1 MEVKVDAPRWAL
13 QFSKYIDTFQEDYNY
28 AGIAWGLAHIHD
40 FTDEQHEEIRT
51 LLTKEYGQ

>member
-1 MEVKVDAPRWAL
+1 VDAPRWAL

-40 FTDEQHEEIRT
+40 LTDEQHEEIRT